1 MEGRI
6 CLIRVDSDRGDLL
19 VESDVRVRG
28 ASLRRGPQASLCHA
42 SADHP
47 DGTVGVFFEME
58 GGWRI
63 GSRGNEWHNWISRS
77 ADSGTSHSAVLDPTA
92 ILSLRK
98 GISGGFHDG
107 GAARGQLRSIS
118 DRQCYPIELV
128 SQLLILR
135 RLSTLAKYMNEMIH
149 SSNQIL

>member
-47 DGTVGVFFEME
+47 DGTVGVFS
-58 GGWRI
+58 GWRGVGEPAAGAMNDI
-63 GSRGNEWHNWISRS
+63 IEFHAAPIPGRAIRPSSIPQQSFPCERGFPADFTTEAPQGDNFVRFPIDNVIRSNSFHN
-77 ADSGTSHSAVLDPTA
+77 
-92 ILSLRK
+92 
-98 GISGGFHDG
+98 
-107 GAARGQLRSIS
+107 
-118 DRQCYPIELV
+118 C
-128 SQLLILR
+128 
-135 RLSTLAKYMNEMIH
+135 
-149 SSNQIL
+149 